1 MLDLNRVKTVLFRY
15 VGQDTWFLGSRYKPG
30 NNFHMGVIL
39 PYSYITEKSIA
50 DPGICRDVQ
59 IIEEF
64 TDNVLL
70 ELVGDA
76 PAFTVQDK
84 SGINWLFARFESTNT
99 FTPSRISHWPN
110 DDQTFNEELGY
121 ELYQIVDELVLA
133 TVVQLRPVKK

>member
-1 MLDLNRVKTVLFRY
+1 MDLTNAKVVVFRY
-15 VGQDTWFLGSRYKPG
+15 TTQSRWYITERNTPGGYFYFDDTRE
-30 NNFHMGVIL
+30 
-39 PYSYITEKSIA
+39 SYITEKSIT
-50 DPGICRDVQ
+50 DPGTCRDVQ

-64 TDNVLL
+64 TDNVLF

-110 DDQTFNEELGY
+110 DDQVFNEELGY